1 MRIFIPLEVR
11 NRILAG
17 YVEINFHIWVW
28 ILNNKQTSKKL
39 LEASEMWFCKRMLKR
54 TVKMSNLCFHK
65 TQRYLII
72 NTRKRQSFLWHIMR
86 RNWSCL
92 RQQERFLKKDTVE
105 VTMRRFLTVFYH
117 GDERCQQSNLYA
129 ADDNRMWRSMINN
142 TSWESTWW
150 WWHRSMVLINISSD
164 CCNYQYSGYLSAAAL
179 PKAFVNYIICALKQ
193 NGSWT
198 VLWANSVHIWL
209 HL

>member
-1 MRIFIPLEVR
+1 MDVR
-11 NRILAG
+11 RKVL
-17 YVEINFHIWVW
+17 HR
-28 ILNNKQTSKKL
+28 NKEQDRTSKIHFYKMRNILCEYSSHWKL
-39 LEASEMWFCKRMLKR
+39 ETEFLQVMLKSIFTYGFESWTISKQAKSSLR
-54 TVKMSNLCFHK
+54 PQRCGFVKECWKFLGQSKWVICFHK

-72 NTRKRQSFLWHIMR
+72 NTRKRQSFCGTLWEV

-92 RQQERFLKKDTVE
+92 WQQERFLKKETVE

-150 WWHRSMVLINISSD
+150 W
-164 CCNYQYSGYLSAAAL
+164 
-179 PKAFVNYIICALKQ
+179 
-193 NGSWT
+193 
-198 VLWANSVHIWL
+198 
-209 HL
+209 